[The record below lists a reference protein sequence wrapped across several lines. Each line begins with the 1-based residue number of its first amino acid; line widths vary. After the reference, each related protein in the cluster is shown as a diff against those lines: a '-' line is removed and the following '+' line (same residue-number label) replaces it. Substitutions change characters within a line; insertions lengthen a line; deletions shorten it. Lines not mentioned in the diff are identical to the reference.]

1 MTFYIIFPNFI
12 NIFSK
17 YICFFS
23 EPESSQDRTP
33 TYVNQDYQIPIKAT
47 IQPNYPIPVRT
58 ASSKGYSQTSP
69 KSLKAPNY
77 GRRGE
82 LDAQVYNKFTHIF
95 HKLQKGKQ
103 QYKPTSMKVY
113 CWFEASYSRIYGNG
127 SVPNIVSSTFWEN
140 SKLCLQDGLLW
151 LTLIVL

>member
-1 MTFYIIFPNFI
+1 MTFYCIFPIFI
-12 NIFSK
+12 NKNIFK
-17 YICFFS
+17 YSRFFS

-47 IQPNYPIPVRT
+47 LQPNYPIPVRT

-82 LDAQVYNKFTHIF
+82 LDAQVISSLNF
-95 HKLQKGKQ
+95 H
-103 QYKPTSMKVY
+103 
-113 CWFEASYSRIYGNG
+113 
-127 SVPNIVSSTFWEN
+127 
-140 SKLCLQDGLLW
+140 
-151 LTLIVL
+151 